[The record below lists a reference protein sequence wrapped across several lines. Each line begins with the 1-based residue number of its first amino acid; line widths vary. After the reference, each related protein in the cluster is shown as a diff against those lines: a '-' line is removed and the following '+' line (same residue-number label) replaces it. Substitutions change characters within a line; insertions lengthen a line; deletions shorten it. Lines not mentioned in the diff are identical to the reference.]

1 MSNLRILEG
10 GRAAYAFTCAKE
22 GREISEYESW
32 AKKMPMLI
40 KTNGLGAALAFLK
53 SKAKKGEDGKP
64 PNVYEVLYA
73 HAKNWL
79 IHNDCPIKEL
89 LGFSEQ
95 AELIE
100 KVINLESPAY
110 RAATI
115 ELITFFNWVRR
126 FASGLDNSSSNE
138 QE

>member
-10 GRAAYAFTCAKE
+10 GRAAYAFACAKE
-22 GREISEYESW
+22 GIKTSEYESW

-53 SKAKKGEDGKP
+53 SKDGR
-64 PNVYEVLYA
+64 VYEKLYDQ
-73 HAKNWL
+73 AKSWL
-79 IHNDCPIKEL
+79 IHDDCPIKDL
-89 LGFSEQ
+89 ISLSDS
-95 AELIE
+95 AELVE

-126 FASGLDNSSSNE
+126 FASGLDNSASE
-138 QE
+138 QPT

>member
-10 GRAAYAFTCAKE
+10 GRAAYAFSCAKE
-22 GREISEYESW
+22 GISISEYESW

-53 SKAKKGEDGKP
+53 SKDKRVYQKLYDQAK
-64 PNVYEVLYA
+64 A
-73 HAKNWL
+73 WL
-79 IHNDCPIKEL
+79 IHDDCPLKNL
-89 LGFSEQ
+89 LGLSES

-100 KVINLESPAY
+100 KVISLESPAY

-138 QE
+138 LD